1 MNSIFKLFQSNPIES
16 IDELSNEVTIEKLLT
31 SIEPNIGNI
40 NVTIDTDY
48 GIRYGNFVSIIDTVM
63 KYLLKHPKSTTFNSQ
78 TDFKSLLN
86 INDII
91 QKDKNQ
97 LILLAEM
104 IIFISSISSN
114 KESLD
119 NLENCDNDLIAL
131 YLNIKEKYTK
141 QTDDY
146 YSTIENNNEEGKPD
160 ESTLQQ
166 ISELNKEIDNK
177 NEKINNLIKLNDE
190 LDCKYKDALMQ
201 IERAKENEENNSSLK
216 EDLINE
222 QAKNSTLTNELKE
235 LKYENESLKKKLE
248 EEKKSLTFKLNY
260 TQEKLLSAEDK
271 LENFKSLNA
280 ENEKLKAK
288 LKEFSLLKDKEI
300 IINEKDKKIESL
312 NKLIE
317 TITKDKETLNAK
329 NGKLIQDVYELKE
342 ESRKKNNT
350 IKSLEKLNEEL
361 KKENKRID
369 NILKQNEMKVSRP
382 SLDIS
387 QDLNKKGTGFTL
399 SELNKE
405 VENQNNEKE
414 INELKQELETYK
426 DCLNTI
432 NSEKDKLTNEKDK
445 IYFEKEKC
453 LNELQQLKLEKQK
466 NDMENENKIKK
477 LQNDISLLKTTG
489 NLPSDITSNLN
500 NDDEVSSLKNQ
511 IIRQQEI
518 IEALKS
524 RIDNED
530 DIFNNSKE
538 ENKNNENDEINKYIK
553 ENNELRNRIIKEHEL
568 ISSSFYE
575 LALQFMRLK
584 ASENESDSNSNRSSR
599 KKTWLEIERQKNFPS
614 QFNFN

>member
-426 DCLNTI
+426 DCLNTL

-524 RIDNED
+524 RIENED

-553 ENNELRNRIIKEHEL
+553 ENKEMKNRIIKEHEL

-575 LALQFMRLK
+575 LALQFMRLREN
-584 ASENESDSNSNRSSR
+584 ENESDNNRSTR

>member
-201 IERAKENEENNSSLK
+201 IERAKENEENNS
-216 EDLINE
+216 E

-426 DCLNTI
+426 DCLNTL

-524 RIDNED
+524 RIENED

-553 ENNELRNRIIKEHEL
+553 ENKEMKNRIIKEHEL

-575 LALQFMRLK
+575 LALQFMRLREN
-584 ASENESDSNSNRSSR
+584 ENESDNNRSTR

>member
-1 MNSIFKLFQSNPIES
+1 MNQILA
-16 IDELSNEVTIEKLLT
+16 
-31 SIEPNIGNI
+31 IEPNIGNI

-114 KESLD
+114 RESLD

-141 QTDDY
+141 QNEDY

-271 LENFKSLNA
+271 LENFKSLKS
-280 ENEKLKAK
+280 ENDRLKSK

-312 NKLIE
+312 
-317 TITKDKETLNAK
+317 
-329 NGKLIQDVYELKE
+329 
-342 ESRKKNNT
+342 KK
-350 IKSLEKLNEEL
+350 
-361 KKENKRID
+361 
-369 NILKQNEMKVSRP
+369 
-382 SLDIS
+382 
-387 QDLNKKGTGFTL
+387 
-399 SELNKE
+399 
-405 VENQNNEKE
+405 
-414 INELKQELETYK
+414 
-426 DCLNTI
+426 
-432 NSEKDKLTNEKDK
+432 
-445 IYFEKEKC
+445 
-453 LNELQQLKLEKQK
+453 
-466 NDMENENKIKK
+466 
-477 LQNDISLLKTTG
+477 
-489 NLPSDITSNLN
+489 
-500 NDDEVSSLKNQ
+500 
-511 IIRQQEI
+511 
-518 IEALKS
+518 
-524 RIDNED
+524 
-530 DIFNNSKE
+530 
-538 ENKNNENDEINKYIK
+538 
-553 ENNELRNRIIKEHEL
+553 
-568 ISSSFYE
+568 
-575 LALQFMRLK
+575 
-584 ASENESDSNSNRSSR
+584 
-599 KKTWLEIERQKNFPS
+599 
-614 QFNFN
+614 

>member
-31 SIEPNIGNI
+31 SIEPNIGKI
-40 NVTIDTDY
+40 NVTPDTDY
-48 GIRYGNFVSIIDTVM
+48 GIRYGNFVSIVDKVM

-78 TDFKSLLN
+78 TDFKSTLN
-86 INDII
+86 INDIL

-114 KESLD
+114 RESLD

-141 QTDDY
+141 QNDDY
-146 YSTIENNNEEGKPD
+146 YSTIDNNNEEGKYD

-166 ISELNKEIDNK
+166 ISDLNKEIENK
-177 NEKINNLIKLNDE
+177 NEKINNLIKLNNE
-190 LDCKYKDALMQ
+190 LDSKYKEAILQ

-216 EDLINE
+216 EDLMNE
-222 QAKNSTLTNELKE
+222 QAKNSTLTNELNE

-271 LENFKSLNA
+271 LENFKSLKS
-280 ENEKLKAK
+280 ENERLKSK

-300 IINEKDKKIESL
+300 IINEKEKKIESL

-317 TITKDKETLNAK
+317 TITKDKENLNAK

-361 KKENKRID
+361 QKENKRID
-369 NILKQNEMKVSRP
+369 NILKENEMKVSKP
-382 SLDIS
+382 NLDVS
-387 QDLNKKGTGFTL
+387 QDLNKNGTGFIL
-399 SELNKE
+399 SELNK
-405 VENQNNEKE
+405 VSDNQNYEKE

-477 LQNDISLLKTTG
+477 LQDDISLFKTTG
-489 NLPSDITSNLN
+489 NLSTDLTSNLN
-500 NDDEVSSLKNQ
+500 NQDEVSSLKNQ
-511 IIRQQEI
+511 ILRQQEI

>member
-114 KESLD
+114 RESLD

-426 DCLNTI
+426 DCLNTL

-524 RIDNED
+524 RIENED

-553 ENNELRNRIIKEHEL
+553 ENKEMKNRIIKEHEL

-575 LALQFMRLK
+575 LALQFMRLREN
-584 ASENESDSNSNRSSR
+584 ENESDNNRSTR

>member
-1 MNSIFKLFQSNPIES
+1 MNSIFKIFQSKPIES
-16 IDELSNEVTIEKLLT
+16 INELSNEVTIEKLLT
-31 SIEPNIGNI
+31 SIEPNIGDI
-40 NVTIDTDY
+40 NVTLDTDY
-48 GIRYGNFVSIIDTVM
+48 GIRYGNFVSIIDKVM
-63 KYLLKHPKSTTFNSQ
+63 KYLLKHPKSTTFNSK
-78 TDFKSLLN
+78 TDFKSILN
-86 INDII
+86 INDIL

-114 KESLD
+114 RESLD

-141 QTDDY
+141 QNEDY
-146 YSTIENNNEEGKPD
+146 YSTIDNNNEEGKND
-160 ESTLQQ
+160 ENTLQQ
-166 ISELNKEIDNK
+166 ISDLNKEIDNK
-177 NEKINNLIKLNDE
+177 NEKINNLIKLNNE
-190 LDCKYKDALMQ
+190 LDSKYKDAVLQ
-201 IERAKENEENNSSLK
+201 IERLKENEENNSSLK
-216 EDLINE
+216 EDLMNE
-222 QAKNSTLTNELKE
+222 QVKNSNLTNELNE
-235 LKYENESLKKKLE
+235 LKYENDSLKKKLE

-271 LENFKSLNA
+271 LENFKSLKS
-280 ENEKLKAK
+280 ENDRLKSK

-317 TITKDKETLNAK
+317 TITKDKEILNAK

-369 NILKQNEMKVSRP
+369 NILKENEMRFSKP
-382 SLDIS
+382 SLDVS
-387 QDLNKKGTGFTL
+387 EDLNKKGTGFTL
-399 SELNKE
+399 SELNK
-405 VENQNNEKE
+405 VSDNQNYEKE
-414 INELKQELETYK
+414 LNELKQEVETYK
-426 DCLNTI
+426 ECLNTI
-432 NSEKDKLTNEKDK
+432 NSEKDKLINEKEK

-453 LNELQQLKLEKQK
+453 LNDLQQLKLEKQK
-466 NDMENENKIKK
+466 NDMDNENKIKK
-477 LQNDISLLKTTG
+477 LQDEISLFKTTG
-489 NLPSDITSNLN
+489 NFSTDLSSNLN
-500 NDDEVSSLKNQ
+500 NQDEVSSLKNQ

-538 ENKNNENDEINKYIK
+538 ENKNNENDEVNKYIK
-553 ENNELRNRIIKEHEL
+553 ENNELKNRIIKEHEL

-575 LALQFMRLK
+575 LALQFMRL
-584 ASENESDSNSNRSSR
+584 SSNENESDNNRSSR

-614 QFNFN
+614 QSNLN

>member
-114 KESLD
+114 RESLD

-141 QTDDY
+141 QNEDY
-146 YSTIENNNEEGKPD
+146 YSTIDNNNEEGKND
-160 ESTLQQ
+160 ENTLQQ
-166 ISELNKEIDNK
+166 ISDLNKEIDNK
-177 NEKINNLIKLNDE
+177 NEKINNLIKLNNE
-190 LDCKYKDALMQ
+190 LDSKYKDAVLQ
-201 IERAKENEENNSSLK
+201 IERLKENEENNSSLK

-317 TITKDKETLNAK
+317 T
-329 NGKLIQDVYELKE
+329 KLIQDVYELKE

-426 DCLNTI
+426 DCLNTL

-524 RIDNED
+524 RIENED

-553 ENNELRNRIIKEHEL
+553 ENKEMKNRIIKEHEL

-575 LALQFMRLK
+575 LALQFMRLREN
-584 ASENESDSNSNRSSR
+584 ENESDNNRSTR

>member
-426 DCLNTI
+426 DCLNTL
-432 NSEKDKLTNEKDK
+432 NSEKDKLINEKDK

-524 RIDNED
+524 RIENED

-553 ENNELRNRIIKEHEL
+553 ENKEMKNRIIKEHEL

-575 LALQFMRLK
+575 LALQFMRLREN
-584 ASENESDSNSNRSSR
+584 ENESDNNRSTR

>member
-1 MNSIFKLFQSNPIES
+1 MNSIFKIFQSKPIES
-16 IDELSNEVTIEKLLT
+16 INELSNEVTIEKLLT

-426 DCLNTI
+426 DCLNTL

-524 RIDNED
+524 RIENED

-553 ENNELRNRIIKEHEL
+553 ENKEMKNRIIKEHEL

-575 LALQFMRLK
+575 LALQFMRLQ
-584 ASENESDSNSNRSSR
+584 ENNEIKNNILNNNNNTWIEKER
-599 KKTWLEIERQKNFPS
+599 KKNFPFDYY
-614 QFNFN
+614 QE

>member
-222 QAKNSTLTNELKE
+222 QAKNSTLTSELKE

-426 DCLNTI
+426 DCLNTL

-524 RIDNED
+524 RIENED

-553 ENNELRNRIIKEHEL
+553 EKKEMKNRIIKEHEL

-575 LALQFMRLK
+575 LALQFMRLREN
-584 ASENESDSNSNRSSR
+584 ENESDNNRSTR

>member
-426 DCLNTI
+426 DCLNTL

-524 RIDNED
+524 RIENED

-553 ENNELRNRIIKEHEL
+553 ENKEMKNRIIKEHEL

-575 LALQFMRLK
+575 LALQFMRLREN
-584 ASENESDSNSNRSSR
+584 ENESDNNRSTR
-599 KKTWLEIERQKNFPS
+599 KKTWLEIEIQKNFPS

>member
-426 DCLNTI
+426 DCLNTL

-453 LNELQQLKLEKQK
+453 LNDLQQLKLEKQK
-466 NDMENENKIKK
+466 NDMDNENKIKK

-524 RIDNED
+524 RIENED

-553 ENNELRNRIIKEHEL
+553 ENKEMKNRIIKEHEL

-575 LALQFMRLK
+575 LALQFMRLREN
-584 ASENESDSNSNRSSR
+584 ENESDNNRSTR

>member
-426 DCLNTI
+426 DCLNTL

-524 RIDNED
+524 RIENED

-553 ENNELRNRIIKEHEL
+553 ENKEMKNRIIKEHEL

-575 LALQFMRLK
+575 LALQFMRLREN
-584 ASENESDSNSNRSSR
+584 ENESDNNRSAR